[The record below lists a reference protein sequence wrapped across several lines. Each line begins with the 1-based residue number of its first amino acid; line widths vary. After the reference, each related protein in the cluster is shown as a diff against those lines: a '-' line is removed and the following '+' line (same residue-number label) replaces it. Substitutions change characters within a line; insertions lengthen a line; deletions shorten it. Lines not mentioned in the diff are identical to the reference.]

1 MPYEYLDHTA
11 DVGIRATGAD
21 LAEALTEAARAML
34 RLQVPEPPEEEG
46 REFHLDLESED
57 EEELV
62 LDWLGRLLAEQ
73 DVSGVLLTDAA
84 VEEIAATERGFALR
98 AVATGLPP
106 ERLRTRVESEVKA
119 VTAYGLRVT
128 RRPGEV
134 EVRCVVDL

>member
-34 RLQVPEPPEEEG
+34 QLQVPEPPEEEG